1 MEPFGGRYSVDYYN
15 FMAEYDK
22 LIDEV
27 SDDAQVKLNM
37 LKRNC
42 VGYAANVI
50 SDCGQLDAAQG
61 YMRARD
67 LLAERYHSA

>member
-1 MEPFGGRYSVDYYN
+1 
-15 FMAEYDK
+15 MAEFDK

-27 SDDAQVKLNM
+27 SDDAQVKLNI

-50 SDCGQLDAAQG
+50 SDCGQLDATQG
-61 YMRARD
+61 YIRARE
-67 LLAERYHSA
+67 LLAEKVWQSASCIAANSD